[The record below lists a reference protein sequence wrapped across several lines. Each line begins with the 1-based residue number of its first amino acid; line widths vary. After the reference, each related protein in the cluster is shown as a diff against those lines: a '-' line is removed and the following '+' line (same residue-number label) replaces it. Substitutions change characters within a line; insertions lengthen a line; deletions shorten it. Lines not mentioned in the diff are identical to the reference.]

1 MEWLQDVR
9 LCVLVVAHKKIG
21 HKRGCSKFEPWSPG
35 WSIFSDTHVFKNSM
49 AIRETMISSV
59 VLTQSLENFKRNS
72 FNFNIFKK
80 KLKMDITWQH
90 DLE

>member
-35 WSIFSDTHVFKNSM
+35 WSIFSDTHVFENSK
-49 AIRETMISSV
+49 AIREIMIS
-59 VLTQSLENFKRNS
+59 LFFFGGFDPEFGNFQEKQLQHP
-72 FNFNIFKK
+72 
-80 KLKMDITWQH
+80 LKTT
-90 DLE
+90 